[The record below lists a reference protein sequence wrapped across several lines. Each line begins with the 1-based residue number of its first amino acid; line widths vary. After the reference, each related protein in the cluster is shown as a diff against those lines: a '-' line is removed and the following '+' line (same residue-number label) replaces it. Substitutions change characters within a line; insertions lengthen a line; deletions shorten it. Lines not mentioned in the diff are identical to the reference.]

1 MGTDIHYDFQKKVKK
16 DDREIWETIIIDDE
30 NYDSPHYIPRNYLL
44 FSVLADVRNGTGF
57 GGVITYKPVVPIS
70 EPRGL
75 PDDLPRDEDGK
86 DTSREGWCFN
96 ESEED
101 WYYGDHSY
109 SHLSSEEILDYF
121 KNKAVTTRTGI
132 IGRSQYLNWDRVAQP
147 IAWAGGVWAQ
157 DVKVL
162 ETVDGDYPE
171 TLADDI
177 THVRVSWDVD
187 ICEALEFFKK
197 MIENLVEEH
206 GPIRMVFGFD
216 S

>member
-16 DDREIWETIIIDDE
+16 DDCEIWETIIIDDE

-44 FSVLADVRNGTGF
+44 FSILADVRNGTGF
-57 GGVITYKPVVPIS
+57 AGVLTYKPVVPIS

-96 ESEED
+96 EDEED
-101 WYYGDHSY
+101 WRYGDHSY
-109 SHLSSEEILDYF
+109 SYLSSEEILDYF
-121 KNKAVTTRTGI
+121 KEEVFTTRFGI
-132 IGRSQYLNWDRVAQP
+132 ITKEQYLDWDRKTQP
-147 IAWAGGVWAQ
+147 DSWAGGVWAQ

-162 ETVDGDYPE
+162 ENVDGNYPE
-171 TLADDI
+171 TLEGDI
-177 THVRVSWDVD
+177 THVRVSWEVN
-187 ICEALEFFKK
+187 ICESLEFFKK

>member
-16 DDREIWETIIIDDE
+16 DDREVWEIITIDDE
-30 NYDSPHYIPRNYLL
+30 SYESPHYIPRNYLL
-44 FSVLADVRNGTGF
+44 FSVLADVRNGV
-57 GGVITYKPVVPIS
+57 GVAGVLTYKPVVPIS

-75 PDDLPRDEDGK
+75 PDDLSRDEDGK

-96 ESEED
+96 ESSED
-101 WYYGDHSY
+101 WRYGDHSC

-121 KNKAVTTRTGI
+121 KEEAVTTRTGI
-132 IGRSQYLNWDRVAQP
+132 IGRSQYLNWDRVSQP
-147 IAWAGGVWAQ
+147 FSWAGGVWSQ

-162 ETVDGDYPE
+162 EPVDGNYPE

-177 THVRVSWDVD
+177 THVRVSWDVN
-187 ICEALEFFKK
+187 INEELEFFKK